1 MDNPHTSMPERIW
14 ARIRGGGVSL
24 PSGKPYVSVVGEDRE
39 MEKATEYVRA
49 DLVSEIDPA
58 AANTDRETEDWD
70 GLECSCGGGWKVGH
84 RAGCPEAH
92 IIPQTSASAASIASE
107 ALDLVQFAN
116 CQTDDRERA
125 LIQMKANELRAQLAK
140 LAGENNGE

>member
-1 MDNPHTSMPERIW
+1 MSSPLTSMPERIW

-24 PSGKPYVSVVGEDRE
+24 PSGKSYVTVVGEDRE

-49 DLVSEIDPA
+49 DLA
-58 AANTDRETEDWD
+58 
-70 GLECSCGGGWKVGH
+70 KV
-84 RAGCPEAH
+84 
-92 IIPQTSASAASIASE
+92 IASE

-116 CQTDDRERA
+116 CRTDERERA

-140 LAGENNGE
+140 LAGENNG